1 MIKRILGC
9 AVLGASLT
17 ASGALLAHH
26 SVAGA
31 YDLGK
36 EAMISGSFSA
46 FHLVNPHSSLKVAVK
61 NADGTNTEW
70 TFTGGSVTVLA
81 RYRIGKEGENALEPG
96 DDVTVTY
103 TPARDGKSPVG
114 LLRALTFKDGHTVQ
128 MRRLDDQDRD

>member
-1 MIKRILGC
+1 MIKRISGC

-36 EAMISGSFSA
+36 EATISGSFSA
-46 FHLVNPHSSLKVAVK
+46 FHLVNPHSSLKIDVK
-61 NADGTNTEW
+61 NTDGTNTEW

-81 RYRIGKEGENALEPG
+81 RYRNGKEGENALEPG

>member
-9 AVLGASLT
+9 VVLGASLT
-17 ASGALLAHH
+17 VSGSLLAHH

-36 EAMISGSFSA
+36 EAMIAGSFSA
-46 FHLVNPHSSLKVAVK
+46 FHLVNPHSSLKIGVK
-61 NADGTNTEW
+61 NPDGTNTEW

-96 DDVTVTY
+96 DDITVTY

-114 LLRALTFKDGHTVQ
+114 LLRAITFADGHTVQ
-128 MRRLDDQDRD
+128 MRRIDDQDRD